1 MDIRVAGKY
10 RLTKKLGHGA
20 FGDIYQG
27 VNLKS
32 GENVAIKL
40 VSRRISCRI
49 KINLNTVFPLE
60 QL

>member
-1 MDIRVAGKY
+1 MKINKLLNKLVTMDIRVANKY

-20 FGDIYQG
+20 FGDIFEG

-40 VSRRISCRI
+40 
-49 KINLNTVFPLE
+49 E
-60 QL
+60 